1 MGVRGEHNTAKEN
14 ENKKKQAELFTLEDT
29 ICFRVYPCYVV
40 KGSLTTCHLLL
51 DSYNNPGS
59 RVLGAA
65 SFSFFFFFSQIAEP
79 PLNQEP
85 NMMGEEMPSSNK
97 IFGLQELC
105 SFCSKQSS
113 PFFML

>member
-65 SFSFFFFFSQIAEP
+65 SFSFFFFFPKSQNP
-79 PLNQEP
+79 H
-85 NMMGEEMPSSNK
+85 
-97 IFGLQELC
+97 
-105 SFCSKQSS
+105 
-113 PFFML
+113 